1 MNYIR
6 ESFYRK
12 VAEKRFGLDEGFWD
26 TAKEY
31 GQTALSVGG
40 SFLKRNVGK
49 VLGGAGAALGGV
61 LDYDDRRNQGHSR
74 LNALGGAASTA
85 IGGGLGALAGGAVGT
100 AALPGAGT
108 IVGGIAGGIG
118 GAQGAATLYDRAV
131 GNTRDEE
138 PKLPPGSNAVTSVR
152 PPNGGTKQKAAAA
165 AAERDK
171 QGLQAS
177 GAPKPNE
184 VQGPPTATQAAGTEK
199 NSLGITKNE
208 TDSAQK
214 AREAAAATASGNQP
228 KPGTPEHN
236 DISAQR
242 PGSPEIKQVQQNMKD
257 DPRPGDKE
265 NLAATLA
272 KPDISSGDESA
283 GLNMNKP
290 NYGPNKP
297 AAQQQAAPPSVR
309 PRPAPSPVSTAD
321 TGGDKYG
328 SGNASAGFERG
339 KYAAPD
345 ASDNSSGANE
355 LRAKQAAVDRGTSN
369 LGESKSKYINESI
382 TFERFLRKNKYGK
395 NF

>member
-12 VAEKRFGLDEGFWD
+12 VAEKRFGLYEGFWD
-26 TAKEY
+26 TAQEY
-31 GQTALSVGG
+31 GQTALGVASSYKGT
-40 SFLKRNVGK
+40 VGK
-49 VLGGAGAALGGV
+49 ALGGAGAALGGV
-61 LDYDDRRNQGHSR
+61 LDYNDRRNQGHSR

-85 IGGGLGALAGGAVGT
+85 IGGTLGGLAGGAVGSAVAT
-100 AALPGAGT
+100 PGIGT
-108 IVGGIAGGIG
+108 VVGAIGGGIV
-118 GAQGAATLYDRAV
+118 GAQGAATLYDRVV

-138 PKLPPGSNAVTSVR
+138 PKLPPGSNASTTPGT
-152 PPNGGTKQKAAAA
+152 PPKEKSFLDRFKNPGNVPASSPEDKAT
-165 AAERDK
+165 
-171 QGLQAS
+171 GS
-177 GAPKPNE
+177 TT
-184 VQGPPTATQAAGTEK
+184 PTAG
-199 NSLGITKNE
+199 
-208 TDSAQK
+208 
-214 AREAAAATASGNQP
+214 EAAAPATNLNITTGAP
-228 KPGTPEHN
+228 TP
-236 DISAQR
+236 
-242 PGSPEIKQVQQNMKD
+242 P
-257 DPRPGDKE
+257 
-265 NLAATLA
+265 

-297 AAQQQAAPPSVR
+297 ATQQQAAPPSVR

-328 SGNASAGFERG
+328 SDNASAGFERG

-355 LRAKQAAVDRGTSN
+355 LRSKQQAVDRGN
-369 LGESKSKYINESI
+369 LEESKSKYMNESI